1 MEPKRFREIFTRGL
15 QHLPIHFTSLPV
27 TSPLVC
33 FASGGSWMS
42 KSPAS
47 LGEFGG
53 SVHALV
59 SLLPSSAWPLQM
71 PCQCLSDSRP
81 KAVPRIGVQGALPL
95 QLCFC
100 AFSRKFVLSNLPY
113 VAKTRSTLPRKPTV
127 TPLLQGACYSPFLNG
142 SNFWTS
148 GIMIHEAV

>member
-1 MEPKRFREIFTRGL
+1 M
-15 QHLPIHFTSLPV
+15 PIHFTSLPV

-59 SLLPSSAWPLQM
+59 SLLPLPGHCRCHASACQTADPRLCPGLVCKE
-71 PCQCLSDSRP
+71 PCLYSCVSVPFPGSLFLAICLTW
-81 KAVPRIGVQGALPL
+81 QALT
-95 QLCFC
+95 
-100 AFSRKFVLSNLPY
+100 
-113 VAKTRSTLPRKPTV
+113 KTRSTLPRKPTV
-127 TPLLQGACYSPFLNG
+127 APLLQGACYSPFLNG

>member
-1 MEPKRFREIFTRGL
+1 
-15 QHLPIHFTSLPV
+15 
-27 TSPLVC
+27 
-33 FASGGSWMS
+33 MS

-113 VAKTRSTLPRKPTV
+113 VASLDKNKEHAAQKTHSYSSPTGS
-127 TPLLQGACYSPFLNG
+127 LLLTFSKWL
-142 SNFWTS
+142 
-148 GIMIHEAV
+148 